1 MAEYYYQEMNDVHGD
16 GVRRGYY
23 RMRTYHQ
30 ISTEDLLDFM
40 ERNGAHVNRG
50 TSLLVLEELRAALVH
65 FLAFGH
71 SVHIDQLGSM
81 RVSLGVAEDKEV
93 EGAEEDAGHRNAR
106 SVEVRSVTFRPDKGL
121 CQEINQV
128 ARLERGRTR
137 RPTPSPYSLEER
149 AEKARQFIAEK
160 GMMRVGDYAALTGL
174 SRTSATREINL
185 LLSDPSNGFAKVG
198 RGSHRII
205 MLRRDEVEGSEG

>member
-121 CQEINQV
+121 CQEITQA

-137 RPTPSPYSLEER
+137 RPKPSPYTLEER
-149 AEKARQFIAEK
+149 IEKARHFITEK
-160 GMMRVGDYAALTGL
+160 GMMRITDYAVLTGL
-174 SRTSATREINL
+174 SRPSASREINL
-185 LLSDPSNGFAKVG
+185 LLRDASNGFTTLG
-198 RGSHRII
+198 RGSHRVIV
-205 MLRRDEVEGSEG
+205 LRRDEATE